1 MEQFNFGPA
10 KVQVADELNSKVDK
24 NQGSQHAGKVLGIG
38 NDGAVTPVP
47 FSGLDTK
54 VDKNQGVQHAGKALG
69 IGSDGMVT
77 PVAFSGEDFT
87 GATATT
93 NGVHGYVPAPLAG
106 EQAKVLTGDGTWQVS
121 PGAKVYVKTITVT
134 NTSGTYSQTFEDDN
148 IVADMK
154 AVELE
159 VTRAYVFGDVI
170 TVTPANGSITVAC
183 SDVSGT
189 DTIKISLIKVI
200 SDPTA
205 ITSTEFD
212 ILNNRLLAVEN
223 VYTDTSINIATS
235 SWTLSSD
242 EYVYTWV
249 SQNVT
254 TACGIEV
261 FLMDGAENAGIESFE
276 YEKVTGG
283 VKFTSA
289 VQPTGSLPVTIRII
303 NAKASDIETITADM
317 VATDV
322 ITGAVNV
329 EEALEILD
337 EKPDYATEMPVS
349 SSDSTTV
356 SEALT
361 SQSQAIA
368 NLIEYGSNS
377 NGEYWKYSNGM
388 LICSKRVAQT
398 VNTWTAWGTAYES
411 ETISLG
417 SHPYEFKSGTTPK
430 VQATLTNSSASG
442 WLANITGLTNAL
454 VGAIK
459 VIRPN
464 NPGTTS
470 FGIDILAIGFW
481 K

>member
-47 FSGLDTK
+47 FAGLDTK

-134 NTSGTYSQTFEDDN
+134 NTSGAYSQTFEDDN

-170 TVTPANGSITVAC
+170 TVTPSNGSITVAC

-223 VYTDTSINIATS
+223 IYTDTSITIAAS
-235 SWTLSSD
+235 SWVLSSG

-283 VKFTSA
+283 VKFTST
-289 VQPTGSLPVTIRII
+289 VQPIGSLPVTIRII

-317 VATDV
+317 VATDI

-337 EKPDYATEMPVS
+337 EKPDYATEMPIS

-356 SEALT
+356 SETLT

-368 NLIEYGSNS
+368 NLLDYTYIDITTKLDGSDKVTYPATAKELLCVSAIHGTDFTYAMNTYIPLDCAVTGTLYYGFWSSTN
-377 NGEYWKYSNGM
+377 NGASGGVYLDKTNRTVYQRFRSYNG
-388 LICSKRVAQT
+388 
-398 VNTWTAWGTAYES
+398 NS
-411 ETISLG
+411 ETDARM
-417 SHPYEFKSGTTPK
+417 K
-430 VQATLTNSSASG
+430 VYY
-442 WLANITGLTNAL
+442 
-454 VGAIK
+454 
-459 VIRPN
+459 R
-464 NPGTTS
+464 
-470 FGIDILAIGFW
+470 
-481 K
+481 